1 MWYEYKIKRSVFR
14 SRLWTITSEAE
25 VPEILRGVKREFR
38 NASHWV
44 YAYVLGDILRSNDNG
59 EPPGTAG
66 VPVLN
71 ELRAAGRSGELCV
84 VVRWFG
90 GTKLGKSGLAEAYG
104 AAARLCLRES
114 V

>member
-1 MWYEYKIKRSVFR
+1 MWVEYKIKRSIFR
-14 SRLWTITSEAE
+14 ARLWTVTSEAE
-25 VPEILRGVKREFR
+25 VPEILRAVKKEHRS
-38 NASHWV
+38 ASHWV

-71 ELRAAGRSGELCV
+71 ELRAAKRANTLCV

-90 GTKLGKSGLAEAYG
+90 GTKLGKTGLADAYAEATKL
-104 AAARLCLRES
+104 ALTN
-114 V
+114 